1 MRTGKSIWRSLALA
15 GLAGV
20 WIGGLAEADI
30 RSDQAASILIYPKIV
45 TDTSLDTVIQVSNSS
60 LEPVILHCFYID
72 ANSHC
77 SVSGG
82 VCDPQDEQPC
92 PSPGDL
98 CLPGWVETD
107 FRVVLTGRQPLAW
120 KASQGLADDD
130 IPLDGVTQVG
140 PTGQSNAGTR
150 VPPVAEEQFL
160 GELKCIVV
168 DENENAIPRNVVTG
182 AATIVDTSGADL
194 DVEKYNAIGIQ
205 GIQGDANG
213 DRILELGS
221 ERQEYNGCP
230 NVLIVNHFFDF
241 AENPAN
247 GDPVVSDLTLVPCNQ
262 DLLNQV
268 PGAGT
273 AQYLVFNE
281 FEQRLSTSTP
291 IQCFFERQLS
301 RIDTRNPLRSIFS
314 VFVQGTLVGQTR
326 IRGVGT
332 GFLGLLRQESGQRT
346 AAVNVNM
353 EGSRAPAFDQIV
365 LP

>member
-1 MRTGKSIWRSLALA
+1 MAC
-15 GLAGV
+15 
-20 WIGGLAEADI
+20 IGGAAEADV

-60 LEPVILHCFYID
+60 VDPVLLHCFYID
-72 ANSHC
+72 ANNHC
-77 SVSGG
+77 SVTGG
-82 VCDPQDEQPC
+82 VCDPEDEQPC
-92 PSPGDL
+92 PSPADL

-120 KASQGLADDD
+120 KASEGFADAD
-130 IPLDGVTQVG
+130 IPLDGVTRVG
-140 PTGQSNAGTR
+140 PGGQSNAGTR
-150 VPPVAEEQFL
+150 VPPVAEEKFV

-168 DENENAIPRNVVTG
+168 DENEKAVARNVVTG
-182 AATIVDTSGADL
+182 AATIVNTGGGDL

-205 GIQGDANG
+205 AIGGDANE

-221 ERQEYNGCP
+221 EREEYNGCP

-241 AENPAN
+241 AENPAS
-247 GDPVVSDLTLVPCNQ
+247 GDTVISDLTLVPCNQ

-268 PGAGT
+268 PGGGT

-301 RIDTRNPLRSIFS
+301 RIDTRNPQRSIFS
-314 VFVQGTLVGQTR
+314 VSVQGTLAGQTR

-332 GFLGLLRQESGQRT
+332 GFLGLLRQRSGSRT